1 MAAIINPE
9 LLQECERAK
18 QAKPQQEIPV
28 IITITDWARRAEL
41 EEKGLRV
48 NHSFENILAVAGTLT
63 CVEVDAVAQ
72 LDHVERIEFD
82 GEVTI
87 ASA

>member
-1 MAAIINPE
+1 MKAKISSD
-9 LLQECERAK
+9 LLQECKRAK
-18 QAKPQQEIPV
+18 QTEPQQEIPV
-28 IITITDWARRAEL
+28 IITITDWARRSEL

-48 NHSFENILAVAGTLT
+48 THSFENISAVTGTLT
-63 CVEVDAVAQ
+63 CAEVDAVAQ

-82 GEVTI
+82 GEVRI

>member
-1 MAAIINPE
+1 MAAIISPE
-9 LLQECERAK
+9 LAQECERAK
-18 QAKPQQEIPV
+18 QTNPQREIPV
-28 IITITDWARRAEL
+28 IITISDWARRAEL

-48 NHSFENILAVAGTLT
+48 NHSFENISAVAGSLT
-63 CVEVDAVAQ
+63 YAEVDAVAQ